1 MIIKKYYSLG
11 NYSAGYDPQDT
22 ITDIIEWSYEKK
34 FCGVGQFELVLPA
47 EYSGISFNLNEFL
60 VADGEAFIIKRVQID
75 EEHITVSGYDL
86 NGILLDRITVAM
98 SEDGKDRV
106 SGSTETIVKHF
117 VEANCVSS
125 EDTNRNFPGLMIAED
140 MERGIADD
148 AASPRFECV
157 ADVITDI
164 LSAQKMGWRISPV
177 ITGKYSESMVFEVY
191 KATNSTVGF
200 SYNHANVQSIKSS
213 RSNID
218 MKNTLYC
225 ELDNGTVQTYSKWSN
240 SGFERVEEY
249 TDLGCELS
257 ELSVYASHEL
267 AERYKSESSN
277 TLENIDPFGYL
288 SNPKQFDVGWKAE
301 VYDERLNMSYSPQII
316 TAIKIKRS
324 GGETELSV
332 TLGETRTKPLDRIER
347 KSAAAV
353 TACKGMSPAVK
364 DGIAS
369 GSIGSGLGI
378 VVSGGYD
385 WVGTVG
391 GNGIRVEDHL
401 SGYYTFYETPDGEI
415 GTLKQMAPGVMISVQ
430 DKNDKAHSYGVIE
443 LGNNVFTIESSS
455 KTRNFTPDYD
465 AILGGPEIMARSYLF
480 SVGITIKNNGI
491 CDIDMGTGRQL
502 RLKFDKTNQALHLKG
517 IKRLYI
523 EDTKVFDIENEG

>member
-1 MIIKKYYSLG
+1 MIIKLYSAIG
-11 NYSAGYDPQDT
+11 NYSAGSAPKAT

-34 FCGVGQFELVLPA
+34 FCGVGTFELVLPA
-47 EYSGISFNLNEFL
+47 VYSGISFSLNEFL
-60 VADGEAFIIKRVQID
+60 VADGEAFIIKRVQSD
-75 EEHITVSGYDL
+75 EEHITISGYDL

-117 VEANCVSS
+117 VDANCVSS
-125 EDTNRNFPGLMIAED
+125 EDTKRNFPGLTIAED
-140 MERGIADD
+140 LERGIEDD

-157 ADVITDI
+157 ADVIYEI

-177 ITGKYSESMVFEVY
+177 VSGSYSESMVFDVY
-191 KATNSTVGF
+191 KASNSLVGF

-225 ELDNGTVQTYSKWSN
+225 EMDDGTVQTYAKSSN
-240 SGFERVEEY
+240 SGFARVEEY
-249 TDLGCELS
+249 TDLGCELA

-267 AERYKSESSN
+267 AERYKSESSS
-277 TLENIDPFGYL
+277 TLENVDPSGYL
-288 SNPKQFDVGWKAE
+288 SDPKQFDVGWMAQ
-301 VYDERLNMSYSPQII
+301 VYDDRLNVSYSPQII

-324 GGETELSV
+324 GSETELSV
-332 TLGETRTKPLDRIER
+332 TLGETRTKPLDRVER

-353 TACKGMSPAVK
+353 AACKSMSPAVK

-378 VVSGGYD
+378 ITSGKYD
-385 WVGTVG
+385 WVGIVG
-391 GNGIRVEDHL
+391 GNGIRVEDYRPGYITTET
-401 SGYYTFYETPDGEI
+401 SGLTTSYVNHI
-415 GTLKQMAPGVMISVQ
+415 APGVKISVQ
-430 DKNDKAHSYGVIE
+430 DKNDKSTSYGVME
-443 LGNNVFTIESSS
+443 LGNNVFKVKSSHLTS
-455 KTRNFTPDYD
+455 GSTDYYME
-465 AILGGPEIMARSYLF
+465 LGGPVIRMRAPLFNVGTEISNAGRCTLYMGK
-480 SVGITIKNNGI
+480 GIT
-491 CDIDMGTGRQL
+491 
-502 RLKFDKTNQALHLKG
+502 LKLELDKENQALHLRG

-523 EDTKVFDIENEG
+523 EDTKVFDIENDG

>member
-1 MIIKKYYSLG
+1 MIIKLYYSLG
-11 NYSAGYDPQDT
+11 NYSAGNTPKAT

-34 FCGVGQFELVLPA
+34 FCGVGSFELVLPA
-47 EYSGISFNLNEFL
+47 MYSGITFNLNYFL
-60 VADGEAFIIKRVQID
+60 VADGEAFIIKRVQSD

-86 NGILLDRITVAM
+86 NGILLDRITVAK
-98 SEDGKDRV
+98 SDDGKDRV

-125 EDTNRNFPGLMIAED
+125 EDTKRNFPGLVIAED
-140 MERGIADD
+140 LERGIEDD

-164 LSAQKMGWRISPV
+164 LSAQGMGWRISPV

-267 AERYKSESSN
+267 AERYKAEGSE
-277 TLENIDPFGYL
+277 TLENVDPSGYL
-288 SNPKQFDVGWKAE
+288 SDPKQFDVGWKAQ
-301 VYDERLNMSYSPQII
+301 VYDDRLNISYSPQII

-332 TLGETRTKPLDRIER
+332 TLGETRTKPLDRVE
-347 KSAAAV
+347 KKTAAAV
-353 TACKGMSPAVK
+353 AACKSMSPAVK
-364 DGIAS
+364 DGVAS
-369 GSIGSGLGI
+369 GAIGGGLGMGGA
-378 VVSGGYD
+378 SGDYS
-385 WVGTVG
+385 WVGIVG
-391 GNGIRVEDHL
+391 GKGLRVENYTP
-401 SGYYTFYETPDGEI
+401 GYMTGSVNNI
-415 GTLKQMAPGVMISVQ
+415 APGVKISVQ
-430 DKNDKAHSYGVIE
+430 DKYDKSTSYGVME
-443 LGNNVFTIESSS
+443 LGNNAFEVRSSHQTS
-455 KTRNFTPDYD
+455 NAVDY
-465 AILGGPEIMARSYLF
+465 ILELGGPVIRLRAPLFKVGTEISNSGVCALY
-480 SVGITIKNNGI
+480 
-491 CDIDMGTGRQL
+491 MGQSKT
-502 RLKFDKTNQALHLKG
+502 LKLELDKENQALHLRG
-517 IKRLYI
+517 IKSLYI
-523 EDTKVFDIENEG
+523 EDTKVFDIENDG